1 MSVLRYIAILS
12 IIGTMIFKSSFGT
25 VVPTDENG
33 NAINSIEELITNEE
47 TEVIDGKEIEI
58 NEDISSLI
66 AAKTEYKNSET
77 LSKIDPGFIV
87 NPFRETLGT
96 I

>member
-12 IIGTMIFKSSFGT
+12 IIGTMVFKSSFGT

-33 NAINSIEELITNEE
+33 NVINSIEELLTGEE
-47 TEVIDGKEIEI
+47 IEVIDGKEIEI
-58 NEDISSLI
+58 SDDISSLI

-87 NPFRETLGT
+87 NPFREN